1 MLIMGVFNVFAR
13 ASRAGRTREE
23 KGLTGCARA
32 RMGVLW
38 HQGLFPQGIGH
49 SRQLLTIHYCFQ
61 VAGIDQI
68 LADLTDRFVS

>member
-1 MLIMGVFNVFAR
+1 MLKMGVFK
-13 ASRAGRTREE
+13 GKLKKGIGEEKREE

-38 HQGLFPQGIGH
+38 QQGLFPQGIVH
-49 SRQLLTIHYCFQ
+49 SRPPLTMYYCFQ
-61 VAGIDQI
+61 MAGIDQI

>member
-1 MLIMGVFNVFAR
+1 MLKQNQNIFAR

-32 RMGVLW
+32 RMGNLR
-38 HQGLFPQGIGH
+38 HQELFPLGTGH
-49 SRQLLTIHYCFQ
+49 PKPPLTMYYCFQ
-61 VAGIDQI
+61 MAGIDQI